1 MRKKRRATER
11 ERGRDRA
18 KRAERA
24 KRKTPHCTRELTNH
38 NQIIYSLCLEICW
51 VCWAQKFLAGD
62 LANAEHGRWN
72 TQKKYKQVVWY
83 KGWKLI
89 DNTHTDF
96 NLIQISIKFLFLF
109 FSSYFAGFFVYFTN
123 VCCCYFCI
131 FFLIPSFFV
140 KDFCARWLAIS
151 SDDLVYETNEF

>member
-18 KRAERA
+18 RRAERA

-109 FSSYFAGFFVYFTN
+109 FLHILRFLCLFYQRLLLLFLYFLSHSIY
-123 VCCCYFCI
+123 
-131 FFLIPSFFV
+131 SV